1 MPPNLDQGNRAPSAR
16 NRHLPFAEIAGVA
29 NSVLH
34 RRAARLR
41 VPFWNA
47 GRRPRREC
55 WRTDVADGDVIR
67 KLGRSRS
74 VVGVVRLAITERGRT
89 MIVR

>member
-55 WRTDVADGDVIR
+55 WRTDVAEEPVDAQFQPSSAI
-67 KLGRSRS
+67 LGEVPAGS
-74 VVGVVRLAITERGRT
+74 
-89 MIVR
+89 

>member
-47 GRRPRREC
+47 GRRPRRDEAVGTTINKWIALFWPTEPVPEIC
-55 WRTDVADGDVIR
+55 T
-67 KLGRSRS
+67 GR
-74 VVGVVRLAITERGRT
+74 
-89 MIVR
+89 